1 MDGNTTR
8 KRRRRQVLVIDKY
21 FSIDKEDHDII
32 QSMMKKAE
40 YYETRNIQKVAK
52 IEDNYER
59 RVCEVK
65 WIGSLSPFGELDSLT
80 HLKKLTLSTRSS
92 WREHP
97 PSSIGRLQN
106 LKELYLSFDG
116 RLPDEIC
123 ELVNLEVLVM
133 SLSVR
138 TLPDR
143 FGDLVGLKKL
153 HLTGDNLRSLP
164 SSFRQLHNLTELY
177 LKMYRLTKSLPDE
190 ICYLTSLKELN
201 LACNSF
207 ITLPNGIGALVNLKK
222 LDLRQSKITMLPP
235 SIGTLRSLTDL
246 DGSLSSLGSL
256 PDEIGCLANLVR
268 LDLTDAR
275 KFESLPA
282 SIGRLQ
288 NLKELRLPTIMRLPS
303 EIGNLVRLKFL
314 SLGVTGIKS
323 LPSSFGRLQNLRELL
338 IYSSRLNRLPDSIGN
353 LTSLEKLK
361 VDAGIKSLPPSIGKL
376 QNLRELILPGKH
388 NDKRDEV
395 EGVVHCYAIG
405 NLASL
410 TKLVLNGAK
419 SLPPFGRLKNL
430 KELELRY
437 SYLTSLPDDIGEMV
451 SLTKLNLCYTK
462 INVLPASIGRLQNIK
477 ELYLDYGDRGL
488 DDCYRKK
495 YSNAFLETLPSP
507 VLRLQGIE
515 KLSLVCKDDIS
526 SLPEKLAT
534 LKNLHQLKVTEMLY
548 DNRFPEKGSYFR
560 FLLKLVE
567 SCRLLSMLRVSRD
580 YGMVSLENKK
590 EIGIV
595 LANNLSRYKSFC
607 LRKKSEFS
615 SLKLWPFAMK
625 ITPRDYLKR
634 VLGRNDLFCFGVFV
648 PVHVEQADDVY
659 IFLRDNVDQLVGHFL
674 SIVQQGA

>member
-8 KRRRRQVLVIDKY
+8 KRRRRQVLVIDRC
-21 FSIDKEDHDII
+21 FFIDKEDHDII
-32 QSMMKKAE
+32 QSMMKKSV
-40 YYETRNIQKVAK
+40 YYKTRNIKKVAK

-59 RVCEVK
+59 RVCEVN
-65 WIGSLSPFGELDSLT
+65 WAGSLSSIGELDSLT
-80 HLKKLTLSTRSS
+80 HLKKLTISTISRP
-92 WREHP
+92 RQPP
-97 PSSIGRLQN
+97 PSSIGRLTN

-133 SLSVR
+133 RLGAR
-138 TLPDR
+138 TLPDG

-153 HLTGDNLRSLP
+153 HLTGDYLRSLP

-190 ICYLTSLKELN
+190 ICYLTSLKGLN

-207 ITLPNGIGALVNLKK
+207 ITLPNGIEALVNLKK
-222 LDLRQSKITMLPP
+222 LDLRQSKITILPP

-246 DGSLSSLGSL
+246 DGSQSSLEIL

-275 KFESLPA
+275 KFKSLPA
-282 SIGRLQ
+282 SIGRLH
-288 NLKELRLPTIMRLPS
+288 NLKELRLPTITRLPS

-323 LPSSFGRLQNLRELL
+323 FPSSFGRLQNLRELL
-338 IYSSRLNRLPDSIGN
+338 IYSSRSNRLPDSIGN

-361 VDAGIKSLPPSIGKL
+361 VDSGIKSLPPSFGRL

-388 NDKRDEV
+388 NDKREEV
-395 EGVVHCYAIG
+395 EGVVQCNAIG
-405 NLASL
+405 NLERL
-410 TKLVLNGAK
+410 TKLVLHGAK

-430 KELELRY
+430 RELELNY
-437 SYLTSLPDDIGEMV
+437 SYFTSLPDDIGEMV
-451 SLTKLNLCYTK
+451 SLTKLDLCYTK

-477 ELYLDYGDRGL
+477 ELYLASGGL
-488 DDCYRKK
+488 GYYSRRK
-495 YSNAFLETLPSP
+495 YYNAFLETLPSP
-507 VLRLQGIE
+507 VLRLQAIE
-515 KLSLVCKDDIS
+515 KLSLVCRDDIS

-534 LKNLHQLKVTEMLY
+534 LKNLHQLKVAQMLAN
-548 DNRFPEKGSYFR
+548 DRFSEGGSYFR
-560 FLLKLVE
+560 FLLKLVKA
-567 SCRLLSMLRVSRD
+567 CRLLSTLFVSKGYKRL
-580 YGMVSLENKK
+580 SLEEQRK
-590 EIGIV
+590 ISIV

-607 LRKKSEFS
+607 LRKNSEFS
-615 SLKLWPFAMK
+615 SLKLWPFA
-625 ITPRDYLKR
+625 IQTTSRDYSERSRARDRKNTYNL
-634 VLGRNDLFCFGVFV
+634 FV
-648 PVHVEQADDVY
+648 PVGIEQANDVY

-674 SIVQQGA
+674 SLREQGA